1 MLELLSLY
9 QRARA
14 LLTLVY
20 LDWARAATFQPAPTP
35 ASRKKNR
42 KLLKLYIS
50 AKTSEL
56 QRGDVREAEMKSS
69 LTYQL
74 LLYLGAYYF
83 FCYELLEL
91 LLLLYK
97 AILLPYP
104 TGVLFSEVL
113 FVLLLAVVE
122 AGRLLSGGKGNLTE
136 SAGDKSLQYS
146 LLSSIPSCLPE
157 FHK

>member
-1 MLELLSLY
+1 
-9 QRARA
+9 
-14 LLTLVY
+14 
-20 LDWARAATFQPAPTP
+20 
-35 ASRKKNR
+35 
-42 KLLKLYIS
+42 
-50 AKTSEL
+50 
-56 QRGDVREAEMKSS
+56 MKSS

-122 AGRLLSGGKGNLTE
+122 AGRLLSGWKGNLTE

-146 LLSSIPSCLPE
+146 LLYSIPSCLPE